1 MAVNYSATLKND
13 RMQAVLNRFDGG
25 SGNAAIEICSAGYGV
40 VLATIPLDKPSF
52 TLASGVLTLA
62 NAPKSETAADNG
74 GIAAVARIRDSAGT
88 VWLSGLT
95 VGVGSGDL
103 QLSNLQI
110 VQNQEVTLE
119 SGTIA
124 HAL

>member
-25 SGNAAIEICSAGYGV
+25 SGNAAIEICSTGYAV

-74 GIAAVARIRDSAGT
+74 GVAAVARIRDLAGT